1 MATKVYMTENGR
13 QILEQKIAEQAIR
26 VKEIQE
32 EKSIAYTA
40 SGDGWHDNPGYNQL
54 IQLEER
60 AITELK
66 AMEKR
71 LSDSI
76 LWLSK
81 ERNTEKVQI
90 GSIVCYKLTNI
101 KAGKTIENTFEIVG
115 SGESDLKNKQI
126 SYDSPIGNA
135 IWEMP
140 EGYKAE
146 VNLPAGLCK
155 IEIIRLYK
163 EWLEVPK

>member
-1 MATKVYMTENGR
+1 MADKVYITEKGK
-13 QILEQKIAEQAIR
+13 QILERKIAEQAIR

-60 AITELK
+60 AINELR

-76 LWLSK
+76 LWSSK

-101 KAGKTIENTFEIVG
+101 KTGKVLENTFEIVG

-135 IWEMP
+135 IWEMS
-140 EGYKAE
+140 EGCE
-146 VNLPAGLCK
+146 VEVILPAGLSK
-155 IEIIRLYK
+155 IEIVRLYK
-163 EWLEVPK
+163 DWTEVPK

>member
-1 MATKVYMTENGR
+1 MSIKVYMSENAM
-13 QILEQKIAEQAIR
+13 QILKQKIVAQNNKI
-26 VKEIQE
+26 KEIQK

-66 AMEKR
+66 TMEKR

-76 LWLSK
+76 IWPSK

-90 GSIVCYKLTNI
+90 GSIVRYKLTNI
-101 KAGKTIENTFEIVG
+101 KLNKIQEHTFEIVG
-115 SGESDLKNKQI
+115 SGESNFRDKLI

-140 EGYKAE
+140 IGYKTE
-146 VNLPAGLCK
+146 INLPIGLCK
-155 IEIIRLYK
+155 IEIIELYK
-163 EWLEVPK
+163 DWIEVQK